1 MYESLT
7 SEYTVGILLQCVFYI
22 VGKTQYQLHVHV
34 HMYCSIDAC
43 GQLQS
48 TVPAAM
54 YCASCS
60 WSSECQLRSRSAN
73 HPGMPLMRANSGGE
87 CLQGRAAPELLGTT
101 VSSSRGRQPRVP
113 PRVLG
118 QGPRRGAAAQ
128 ILHACRIMHPIAAVL
143 GENAI

>member
-54 YCASCS
+54 YCGLDCDGGSPPLGGAGAASPLDGGSESVVPPCS
-60 WSSECQLRSRSAN
+60 
-73 HPGMPLMRANSGGE
+73 P
-87 CLQGRAAPELLGTT
+87 APEA
-101 VSSSRGRQPRVP
+101 VSAVRAGGRRSPLHHKLIR
-113 PRVLG
+113 L
-118 QGPRRGAAAQ
+118 AAA
-128 ILHACRIMHPIAAVL
+128 AR
-143 GENAI
+143 